1 MSKKFPINFKK
12 SNNNLSIKKEDKN
25 NVDELGLSTVE
36 SKEKEGYSPLNDDMK
51 MHYSNINDLINKK
64 KLDDVKKQEKEELPK
79 ENNNNDNNNTNT
91 NTNTNTNFFNNN
103 IEKTTVVSLD
113 EIDNEL
119 DKTSKKEQPFFF
131 NNNFIN
137 KEKKEDKKENSNINS
152 VIPNNINN
160 IPLNSVN
167 NNYQKEVDYE
177 EGNLGFIKN
186 RKVNKKLLLIIGIM
200 FFVLILG
207 LILYSMLKPGTLNNI
222 SLSLND
228 IIYYGENNSF
238 KVTAIGK
245 NNLRKT
251 KYTFAVNS
259 DIVSTKNENMIGKK
273 VNNSLF
279 AYKLGSFNIEVT
291 GTYKDVSKKVNKMV
305 TVCKRLSE
313 ENIPQS
319 QIVAYFN
326 EESNLNIN
334 LGDDICYKN
343 ITFEI
348 EDTSIAEINE
358 NRVIRGKT
366 KGYTSLIIKQNSN
379 TFKIDLRV
387 VDKSTVNLV
396 ERVYLENIE
405 DSIIMNVNDVQI
417 LKPTIIPVNATD
429 KNINYISSD
438 EKVVSVNNKGEV
450 KALNKGNA
458 KIIIKSNDGAYTNT
472 LNVTVKGTNDTEIET
487 FSPVSVTI
495 KSNNANKNIAN
506 VNNLIILNAKFDRKL
521 SFVPKV
527 NIFNK
532 DIEMVCSS
540 TDEPTCIATIKVDNN
555 STKGKVGFIIKDYK
569 DINNM
574 IGNEITTTTDSSEV
588 IVK

>member
-12 SNNNLSIKKEDKN
+12 GNNNLSIKKEEKN
-25 NVDELGLSTVE
+25 NVDELGLSTLK
-36 SKEKEGYSPLNDDMK
+36 SNEKEGYSPLNDDMK
-51 MHYSNINDLINKK
+51 THYANINDLINNKK
-64 KLDDVKKQEKEELPK
+64 EDIPAVSEEVKEEVGV
-79 ENNNNDNNNTNT
+79 NNDIDNSNINSNND
-91 NTNTNTNFFNNN
+91 
-103 IEKTTVVSLD
+103 IDKTTVVSLD

-119 DKTSKKEQPFFF
+119 DKINKKEQPFFF
-131 NNNFIN
+131 NNNFMN
-137 KEKKEDKKENSNINS
+137 KNKEEEKKEN
-152 VIPNNINN
+152 NNINN
-160 IPLNSVN
+160 TISDNVSSMPLNNAN
-167 NNYQKEVDYE
+167 NNYPKEVDYE
-177 EGNLGFIKN
+177 EENLGFIKN
-186 RKVNKKLLLIIGIM
+186 RKINKKLLLIIGII
-200 FFVLILG
+200 FLILILG

-228 IIYYGENNSF
+228 IVYYGENNSF

-251 KYTFAVNS
+251 KYTFTVNN
-259 DIVSTKNENMIGKK
+259 DIVSMKNENMIGKK

-279 AYKLGSFNIEVT
+279 AYKLGSFNIEVI
-291 GTYKDVSKKVNKMV
+291 GSYKDVSKKLNKNI

-313 ENIPQS
+313 ESIPQS
-319 QIVAYFN
+319 QIIAYFN
-326 EESNLNIN
+326 EESSLNIN

-358 NRVIRGKT
+358 NRVIKGKT
-366 KGYTSLIIKQNSN
+366 KGYTSLIIKQNNN

-387 VDKSTVNLV
+387 VDKSNIKFV
-396 ERVYLENIE
+396 EKIYIE
-405 DSIIMNVNDVQI
+405 DVENNIVMNVNDVKT

-429 KNINYISSD
+429 KNINFSSSN
-438 EKVVSVNNKGEV
+438 EKIVSVNNKGEV
-450 KALNKGNA
+450 KALNKGSA
-458 KIIIKSNDGAYTNT
+458 KIIVKSNDGAYTNT

-555 STKGKVGFIIKDYK
+555 STKGKVNFVIKDYK
-569 DINNM
+569 DINDT
-574 IGNEITTTTDSSEV
+574 IGNEVNTTTDSSEV
-588 IVK
+588 IIK

>member
-12 SNNNLSIKKEDKN
+12 GNNNLSIKKEEKN
-25 NVDELGLSTVE
+25 NVDELGLSTLK
-36 SKEKEGYSPLNDDMK
+36 SNEKEGYSPLNDDMK
-51 MHYSNINDLINKK
+51 THYANINDLINNKK
-64 KLDDVKKQEKEELPK
+64 EDIPVASKEVKEEVGV
-79 ENNNNDNNNTNT
+79 NNDIDNSNINSNND
-91 NTNTNTNFFNNN
+91 

-119 DKTSKKEQPFFF
+119 DKINKKEQPFFF
-131 NNNFIN
+131 NNNFMN
-137 KEKKEDKKENSNINS
+137 KNKEEEKKEN
-152 VIPNNINN
+152 NNINN
-160 IPLNSVN
+160 TISDNVSSMPLNNAN
-167 NNYQKEVDYE
+167 NNYPKEVDYE
-177 EGNLGFIKN
+177 EENLGFIKN
-186 RKVNKKLLLIIGIM
+186 RKINKKLLLTIGII
-200 FFVLILG
+200 FFILILG

-228 IIYYGENNSF
+228 IVYYGENNSF

-251 KYTFAVNS
+251 KYTFTVNN
-259 DIVSTKNENMIGKK
+259 DIVSMKNENMIGKK

-279 AYKLGSFNIEVT
+279 AYKLGSFNIEVI
-291 GTYKDVSKKVNKMV
+291 GSYKDVSKKLNKNI

-313 ENIPQS
+313 ESIPQS
-319 QIVAYFN
+319 QIIAYFN
-326 EESNLNIN
+326 EESSLNIN

-358 NRVIRGKT
+358 NRVIKGKT
-366 KGYTSLIIKQNSN
+366 KGYTSLIIKQNNN

-405 DSIIMNVNDVQI
+405 DSIVMNVNDVQI
-417 LKPTIIPVNATD
+417 LKSTIIPVNATD
-429 KNINYISSD
+429 KNINFSSSN
-438 EKVVSVNNKGEV
+438 EKIVSVNNKGEV
-450 KALNKGNA
+450 KALNKGSA
-458 KIIIKSNDGAYTNT
+458 KIIVKSNDGAYTNT
-472 LNVTVKGTNDTEIET
+472 LNVIVKGSNDTEIET

-555 STKGKVGFIIKDYK
+555 STKGKVGFVIKDYK

-588 IVK
+588 IIK

>member
-1 MSKKFPINFKK
+1 MSKKFPINFKNG
-12 SNNNLSIKKEDKN
+12 NNNLSIKKEEKN
-25 NVDELGLSTVE
+25 NVDELGLSTLK
-36 SKEKEGYSPLNDDMK
+36 SNEKEGYSPLNDDMK
-51 MHYSNINDLINKK
+51 THYANINDLINNKK
-64 KLDDVKKQEKEELPK
+64 EDIPAVSEEVKEEVGV
-79 ENNNNDNNNTNT
+79 NNDIDNSNINSNND
-91 NTNTNTNFFNNN
+91 
-103 IEKTTVVSLD
+103 IDKTTVVSLD

-119 DKTSKKEQPFFF
+119 DKINKKGQPFFF

-137 KEKKEDKKENSNINS
+137 KNKEEEKKEN
-152 VIPNNINN
+152 NNINN
-160 IPLNSVN
+160 TISDNVSSMPLNNAN
-167 NNYQKEVDYE
+167 NNYPKEVDYE
-177 EGNLGFIKN
+177 EENLGFIKN
-186 RKVNKKLLLIIGIM
+186 RKINKKLLLIIGII
-200 FFVLILG
+200 FFILILG

-228 IIYYGENNSF
+228 IVYYGENNSF

-251 KYTFAVNS
+251 KYTFTVNN
-259 DIVSTKNENMIGKK
+259 DIVSMKNENMIGKK

-279 AYKLGSFNIEVT
+279 AYKLGSFNIEVI
-291 GTYKDVSKKVNKMV
+291 GSYKDVSKKLNKNI

-313 ENIPQS
+313 ESIPQS
-319 QIVAYFN
+319 QIIAYFN
-326 EESNLNIN
+326 EESSLNIN

-358 NRVIRGKT
+358 NRVIKGKT
-366 KGYTSLIIKQNSN
+366 KGYTSLIIKQNNN

-396 ERVYLENIE
+396 ERVYLEDIE

-429 KNINYISSD
+429 KNINFSSSN
-438 EKVVSVNNKGEV
+438 EKIVSVNNKGEV
-450 KALNKGNA
+450 KALNKGSA
-458 KIIIKSNDGAYTNT
+458 KIIVKSNDGAYTNT
-472 LNVTVKGTNDTEIET
+472 LNVIVKGSNDTEIET
-487 FSPVSVTI
+487 FSPISVTI

-506 VNNLIILNAKFDRKL
+506 VNNLIILNVKFDRKL

-555 STKGKVGFIIKDYK
+555 STKGKVNFVIKDYK
-569 DINNM
+569 DINDT
-574 IGNEITTTTDSSEV
+574 IGNEVNTTTDSSEV
-588 IVK
+588 IIK

>member
-12 SNNNLSIKKEDKN
+12 GNNNLSIKKEEKN
-25 NVDELGLSTVE
+25 NVDELGLSTLK
-36 SKEKEGYSPLNDDMK
+36 SNEKEGYSPLNDDMK
-51 MHYSNINDLINKK
+51 THYANINDLINNKK
-64 KLDDVKKQEKEELPK
+64 EDIPVASKEVKEEVGV
-79 ENNNNDNNNTNT
+79 NNDIDNSNINSNND
-91 NTNTNTNFFNNN
+91 
-103 IEKTTVVSLD
+103 IDKTTVVSLD

-119 DKTSKKEQPFFF
+119 DKINKKEQPFFF
-131 NNNFIN
+131 NNNFMN
-137 KEKKEDKKENSNINS
+137 KNKEEEKKEN
-152 VIPNNINN
+152 NNINN
-160 IPLNSVN
+160 TISDNISSMPLNNAN
-167 NNYQKEVDYE
+167 NNYPKEVDYE
-177 EGNLGFIKN
+177 EENLGFIKN
-186 RKVNKKLLLIIGIM
+186 RKINKKLLLTIGII
-200 FFVLILG
+200 FLILILG

-228 IIYYGENNSF
+228 IVYYGENNSF

-251 KYTFAVNS
+251 KYTFTVNN
-259 DIVSTKNENMIGKK
+259 DIVSMKNENMIGKK

-279 AYKLGSFNIEVT
+279 AYKLGSFNIEVI
-291 GTYKDVSKKVNKMV
+291 GSYKDVSKKLNKNI

-313 ENIPQS
+313 ESIPQS
-319 QIVAYFN
+319 QIIAYFN
-326 EESNLNIN
+326 EESSLNIN

-358 NRVIRGKT
+358 NRVIKGKT
-366 KGYTSLIIKQNSN
+366 KGYTSLIIKQNNN

-405 DSIIMNVNDVQI
+405 DSIVMNVNDVQI
-417 LKPTIIPVNATD
+417 LKSTIIPVNATD
-429 KNINYISSD
+429 KNINFSSSN
-438 EKVVSVNNKGEV
+438 EKIVSVNNKGEV
-450 KALNKGNA
+450 KALNKGSA
-458 KIIIKSNDGAYTNT
+458 KIIVKSNDGAYTNT
-472 LNVTVKGTNDTEIET
+472 LNVIVKGSNDTEIET

-555 STKGKVGFIIKDYK
+555 STKGKVNFVIKDYK
-569 DINNM
+569 DINDT
-574 IGNEITTTTDSSEV
+574 IGNEVNTTTDSSEV
-588 IVK
+588 IIK

>member
-1 MSKKFPINFKK
+1 MSKKFPINFKNG
-12 SNNNLSIKKEDKN
+12 NNNLSIKKEEKN
-25 NVDELGLSTVE
+25 NVDELGLSTLK
-36 SKEKEGYSPLNDDMK
+36 SNEKEGYSPLNDDMK
-51 MHYSNINDLINKK
+51 THYANINDLINNKK
-64 KLDDVKKQEKEELPK
+64 EDIPAVSEEVKEEVGV
-79 ENNNNDNNNTNT
+79 NNDIDNSNINSNND
-91 NTNTNTNFFNNN
+91 
-103 IEKTTVVSLD
+103 IDKTTVVSLD

-119 DKTSKKEQPFFF
+119 DKINKKEQPFFF
-131 NNNFIN
+131 NNNFMN
-137 KEKKEDKKENSNINS
+137 KNKEEEKKEN
-152 VIPNNINN
+152 NNINN
-160 IPLNSVN
+160 TISDNVSSMPLNNAN
-167 NNYQKEVDYE
+167 NNYPKEVDYE
-177 EGNLGFIKN
+177 EENLGFIKN
-186 RKVNKKLLLIIGIM
+186 HKINKKLLLIIGII
-200 FFVLILG
+200 FFILILG

-228 IIYYGENNSF
+228 IVYYGENNGF

-251 KYTFAVNS
+251 KYTFTVNN
-259 DIVSTKNENMIGKK
+259 DIVSMKNENMIGKK

-279 AYKLGSFNIEVT
+279 AYKLGSFNIEVI
-291 GTYKDVSKKVNKMV
+291 GSYKDVSKKLNKNI

-313 ENIPQS
+313 ESIPQS
-319 QIVAYFN
+319 QIIAYFN
-326 EESNLNIN
+326 EESSLNIN

-358 NRVIRGKT
+358 NRVIKGKT
-366 KGYTSLIIKQNSN
+366 KGYTSLIIKQNNN

-387 VDKSTVNLV
+387 VDKSNIKFV
-396 ERVYLENIE
+396 EKIYIE
-405 DSIIMNVNDVQI
+405 DVENNIVMNVNDVQI

-429 KNINYISSD
+429 KNINFSSSN
-438 EKVVSVNNKGEV
+438 EKIVSVNNKGEV
-450 KALNKGNA
+450 KALNKGSA
-458 KIIIKSNDGAYTNT
+458 KIIVKSNDGAYTNT
-472 LNVTVKGTNDTEIET
+472 LNVIVKGSNDTEIET

-555 STKGKVGFIIKDYK
+555 STKGKVNFVIKDYK
-569 DINNM
+569 DINDT
-574 IGNEITTTTDSSEV
+574 IGNEVNTTTDSSEV
-588 IVK
+588 IIK

>member
-1 MSKKFPINFKK
+1 MSKKFPINFKNG
-12 SNNNLSIKKEDKN
+12 NNNLSIKKEEKN
-25 NVDELGLSTVE
+25 NVDELGLSTLK
-36 SKEKEGYSPLNDDMK
+36 SNEKEGYSPLNDDMK
-51 MHYSNINDLINKK
+51 THYANINDLINNKK
-64 KLDDVKKQEKEELPK
+64 EDIPAVSEEVKEEVGV
-79 ENNNNDNNNTNT
+79 NNDIDNSNINSNND
-91 NTNTNTNFFNNN
+91 
-103 IEKTTVVSLD
+103 IDKTTVVSLD

-119 DKTSKKEQPFFF
+119 DKINKKEQPFFF
-131 NNNFIN
+131 NNNFMN
-137 KEKKEDKKENSNINS
+137 KNKEEEKKEN
-152 VIPNNINN
+152 NNINN
-160 IPLNSVN
+160 TISDNVSSMPLNNAN
-167 NNYQKEVDYE
+167 NNYPKEVDYE
-177 EGNLGFIKN
+177 EENLGFIKN
-186 RKVNKKLLLIIGIM
+186 RKINKKLLLIIGII
-200 FFVLILG
+200 FFILILG

-228 IIYYGENNSF
+228 IVYYGENNSF

-251 KYTFAVNS
+251 KYTFTVNN
-259 DIVSTKNENMIGKK
+259 DIVSMKNENMIGKK

-279 AYKLGSFNIEVT
+279 AYKLGSFNIEVI
-291 GTYKDVSKKVNKMV
+291 GSYKDVSKKLNKNI

-313 ENIPQS
+313 ESIPQS
-319 QIVAYFN
+319 QIIAYFN
-326 EESNLNIN
+326 EESSLNIN

-358 NRVIRGKT
+358 NRVIKGKT
-366 KGYTSLIIKQNSN
+366 KGYTSLIIKQNNN

-396 ERVYLENIE
+396 ERVYLEKIE
-405 DSIIMNVNDVQI
+405 DSIVMNVNDVQI

-429 KNINYISSD
+429 KNINFSSSN
-438 EKVVSVNNKGEV
+438 EKIVSVNNKGEV
-450 KALNKGNA
+450 KALNKGSA
-458 KIIIKSNDGAYTNT
+458 KIIVKSNDGAYTNT
-472 LNVTVKGTNDTEIET
+472 LNVIVKGSNDTEIET

-555 STKGKVGFIIKDYK
+555 STKGKVNFVIKDYK
-569 DINNM
+569 DVNDT
-574 IGNEITTTTDSSEV
+574 IGNEVNTTTDSSEV
-588 IVK
+588 IIK

>member
-1 MSKKFPINFKK
+1 MNIS
-12 SNNNLSIKKEDKN
+12 
-25 NVDELGLSTVE
+25 GLSTLK
-36 SKEKEGYSPLNDDMK
+36 SNEKEGYSPLNDDMK
-51 MHYSNINDLINKK
+51 THYANINDLINNKK
-64 KLDDVKKQEKEELPK
+64 EDIPAVSEEVKEEVGV
-79 ENNNNDNNNTNT
+79 NNDIDNSNINSNND
-91 NTNTNTNFFNNN
+91 
-103 IEKTTVVSLD
+103 IDKTTVVSLD

-119 DKTSKKEQPFFF
+119 DKINKKGQPFFF

-137 KEKKEDKKENSNINS
+137 KNKEEEKKEN
-152 VIPNNINN
+152 NNINN
-160 IPLNSVN
+160 TISDNVSSMPLNNAN
-167 NNYQKEVDYE
+167 NNYPKEVDYE
-177 EGNLGFIKN
+177 EENLGFIKN
-186 RKVNKKLLLIIGIM
+186 RKINKKLLLIIGII
-200 FFVLILG
+200 FFILILG

-228 IIYYGENNSF
+228 IVYYGENNSF

-251 KYTFAVNS
+251 KYTFTVNN
-259 DIVSTKNENMIGKK
+259 DIVSMKNENMIGKK

-279 AYKLGSFNIEVT
+279 AYKLGSFNIEVI
-291 GTYKDVSKKVNKMV
+291 GSYKDVSKKLNKNI

-313 ENIPQS
+313 ESIPQS
-319 QIVAYFN
+319 QIIAYFN
-326 EESNLNIN
+326 EESSLNIN

-358 NRVIRGKT
+358 NRVIKGKT
-366 KGYTSLIIKQNSN
+366 KGYTSLIIKQNNN

-405 DSIIMNVNDVQI
+405 DSIVMNVNDVQI

-429 KNINYISSD
+429 KNINFSSSN
-438 EKVVSVNNKGEV
+438 EKIVSVNNKGEV
-450 KALNKGNA
+450 KALNKGSA
-458 KIIIKSNDGAYTNT
+458 KIIVKSNDGAYTNT
-472 LNVTVKGTNDTEIET
+472 LNVIVKGSNDTEIET

-555 STKGKVGFIIKDYK
+555 STKGKVNFVIKDYK
-569 DINNM
+569 DINDT
-574 IGNEITTTTDSSEV
+574 IGNEVNTTTDSSEV
-588 IVK
+588 IIK

>member
-12 SNNNLSIKKEDKN
+12 GNNNLSIKKEEKN
-25 NVDELGLSTVE
+25 NVDELGLSTLK
-36 SKEKEGYSPLNDDMK
+36 SNEKEGYSPLNDDMK
-51 MHYSNINDLINKK
+51 THYANINDLINNKK
-64 KLDDVKKQEKEELPK
+64 EDIPAVSEEVKEEVGV
-79 ENNNNDNNNTNT
+79 NNDIDNSNINSNND
-91 NTNTNTNFFNNN
+91 

-119 DKTSKKEQPFFF
+119 DKINKKEQPFFF
-131 NNNFIN
+131 NNNFMN
-137 KEKKEDKKENSNINS
+137 KNKEEEKKEN
-152 VIPNNINN
+152 NNINN
-160 IPLNSVN
+160 TISDNVSSMPLNNAN
-167 NNYQKEVDYE
+167 NNYPKEVDYE
-177 EGNLGFIKN
+177 EENLGFIKN
-186 RKVNKKLLLIIGIM
+186 RKINKKLLLIIGII
-200 FFVLILG
+200 FFILILG

-228 IIYYGENNSF
+228 IVYYGENNSF

-251 KYTFAVNS
+251 KYTFTVNN
-259 DIVSTKNENMIGKK
+259 DIVSMKNENMIGKK

-279 AYKLGSFNIEVT
+279 AYKLGSFNIEVI
-291 GTYKDVSKKVNKMV
+291 GSYKDVSKKLNKNI

-313 ENIPQS
+313 ESIPQS
-319 QIVAYFN
+319 QIIAYFN
-326 EESNLNIN
+326 EESSLNIN

-358 NRVIRGKT
+358 NRVIKGKT
-366 KGYTSLIIKQNSN
+366 KGYTSLIIKQNNN

-405 DSIIMNVNDVQI
+405 DSIVMNVNDVQI

-429 KNINYISSD
+429 KNINFSSSN
-438 EKVVSVNNKGEV
+438 EKIVSVNNKGEV
-450 KALNKGNA
+450 KALNKGSA
-458 KIIIKSNDGAYTNT
+458 KIIVKSNDGAYTNT
-472 LNVTVKGTNDTEIET
+472 LNVIVKGSNDTEIET

-506 VNNLIILNAKFDRKL
+506 VNNLIILNVKFDRKL
-521 SFVPKV
+521 SSIPKV

-555 STKGKVGFIIKDYK
+555 STKGKVNFVIKDYK
-569 DINNM
+569 DINDT
-574 IGNEITTTTDSSEV
+574 IGNEVNTTTDSSEV
-588 IVK
+588 IIK

>member
-1 MSKKFPINFKK
+1 MSKKFPINFKNG
-12 SNNNLSIKKEDKN
+12 NNNLSIKKEEKN
-25 NVDELGLSTVE
+25 NVDELGLSTLK
-36 SKEKEGYSPLNDDMK
+36 SNEKEGYSPLNDDMK
-51 MHYSNINDLINKK
+51 THYANINDLINNKK
-64 KLDDVKKQEKEELPK
+64 EDIPAVSEEVKEEVGV
-79 ENNNNDNNNTNT
+79 NNDIDNSNINSNND
-91 NTNTNTNFFNNN
+91 
-103 IEKTTVVSLD
+103 IDKTTVVSLD

-119 DKTSKKEQPFFF
+119 DKINKKGQPFFF

-137 KEKKEDKKENSNINS
+137 KNKEEEKKEN
-152 VIPNNINN
+152 NNINN
-160 IPLNSVN
+160 TISDNVSSMPLNNAN
-167 NNYQKEVDYE
+167 NNYPKEVDYE
-177 EGNLGFIKN
+177 EENLGFIKN
-186 RKVNKKLLLIIGIM
+186 RKINKKLLLIIGII
-200 FFVLILG
+200 FFILILG

-228 IIYYGENNSF
+228 IVYYGENNSF

-251 KYTFAVNS
+251 KYMFTVNN
-259 DIVSTKNENMIGKK
+259 DIVSMKNENMIGKK

-279 AYKLGSFNIEVT
+279 AYKLGSFNIEVI
-291 GTYKDVSKKVNKMV
+291 GSYKDVSKKLNKNI

-313 ENIPQS
+313 ESIPQS
-319 QIVAYFN
+319 QIIAYFN
-326 EESNLNIN
+326 EESSLNIN

-348 EDTSIAEINE
+348 EDTSIAEIND
-358 NRVIRGKT
+358 NRVIKGKT
-366 KGYTSLIIKQNSN
+366 KGYTSLIIKQNNN

-405 DSIIMNVNDVQI
+405 DSIVMNVNDVQI
-417 LKPTIIPVNATD
+417 LKSTIIPVNATD
-429 KNINYISSD
+429 KNINFSSSN
-438 EKVVSVNNKGEV
+438 EKIVSVNNKGEV
-450 KALNKGNA
+450 KALNKGSA
-458 KIIIKSNDGAYTNT
+458 KIIVKSNDGAYTNT
-472 LNVTVKGTNDTEIET
+472 LNVIVKGSNDTEIET
-487 FSPVSVTI
+487 FIPVSVTI

-555 STKGKVGFIIKDYK
+555 STKGKVNFVIKDYK
-569 DINNM
+569 DINDT
-574 IGNEITTTTDSSEV
+574 IGNEVNTTTDSSEV
-588 IVK
+588 IIK

>member
-1 MSKKFPINFKK
+1 MSKKFPINFKNG
-12 SNNNLSIKKEDKN
+12 NNNLSIKKEEKN
-25 NVDELGLSTVE
+25 NVDELGLSTLK
-36 SKEKEGYSPLNDDMK
+36 SNEKEGYSPLNDDMK
-51 MHYSNINDLINKK
+51 THYANINDLINNKK
-64 KLDDVKKQEKEELPK
+64 EDIPAVSEEVKEEVGV
-79 ENNNNDNNNTNT
+79 NNDIDNSNINSNND
-91 NTNTNTNFFNNN
+91 
-103 IEKTTVVSLD
+103 IDKTTVVSLD

-119 DKTSKKEQPFFF
+119 DRINKKEQPFFF
-131 NNNFIN
+131 NNNFMN
-137 KEKKEDKKENSNINS
+137 KNKEEEKKEN
-152 VIPNNINN
+152 NNINN
-160 IPLNSVN
+160 TISDNVSSMPLNNAN
-167 NNYQKEVDYE
+167 NNYPKEVDYE
-177 EGNLGFIKN
+177 EENLGFIKN
-186 RKVNKKLLLIIGIM
+186 RKINKKLLLIIGII
-200 FFVLILG
+200 FFILILG

-228 IIYYGENNSF
+228 IVYYGENNSF

-251 KYTFAVNS
+251 KYTFTVNN
-259 DIVSTKNENMIGKK
+259 DIVSMKNENMIGKK

-279 AYKLGSFNIEVT
+279 AYKLGSFNIEVI
-291 GTYKDVSKKVNKMV
+291 GSYKDVSKKLNKNI

-313 ENIPQS
+313 ESIPQS
-319 QIVAYFN
+319 QIIAYFN
-326 EESNLNIN
+326 EESSLNIN

-358 NRVIRGKT
+358 NRVIKGKT
-366 KGYTSLIIKQNSN
+366 KGYTSLIIKQNNN

-405 DSIIMNVNDVQI
+405 DSIVMNVNDVQI

-429 KNINYISSD
+429 KNINFSSSN
-438 EKVVSVNNKGEV
+438 EKIVSVNNKGEV
-450 KALNKGNA
+450 KALNKGSA
-458 KIIIKSNDGAYTNT
+458 KIIVKSNDGAYTNT
-472 LNVTVKGTNDTEIET
+472 LNVIVKGSNDTEIET

-555 STKGKVGFIIKDYK
+555 STKGKVNFVIKDYK
-569 DINNM
+569 DINDT
-574 IGNEITTTTDSSEV
+574 IGNEVNTTTDSSEV
-588 IVK
+588 IIK

>member
-12 SNNNLSIKKEDKN
+12 GNNNLSIKKEEKN
-25 NVDELGLSTVE
+25 NVDELGLSTLK
-36 SKEKEGYSPLNDDMK
+36 SNEKEGYSPLNDDMK
-51 MHYSNINDLINKK
+51 THYANINDLINNKK
-64 KLDDVKKQEKEELPK
+64 EDIPAVSEEVKEEVGV
-79 ENNNNDNNNTNT
+79 NNDIDNSNINSNND
-91 NTNTNTNFFNNN
+91 
-103 IEKTTVVSLD
+103 IDKTTVVSLD

-119 DKTSKKEQPFFF
+119 DKINKKEQPFFF
-131 NNNFIN
+131 NNNFMNKN
-137 KEKKEDKKENSNINS
+137 KEEEKKENSNINS

-167 NNYQKEVDYE
+167 NNYPKEVDYE
-177 EGNLGFIKN
+177 EENLGFIKN
-186 RKVNKKLLLIIGIM
+186 RKINKKLLLIIGII
-200 FFVLILG
+200 FFILILG

-228 IIYYGENNSF
+228 IVYYGENNSF

-251 KYTFAVNS
+251 KYTFTVNN
-259 DIVSTKNENMIGKK
+259 DIVSMKNENMIGKK

-279 AYKLGSFNIEVT
+279 AYKLGSFNIEVI
-291 GTYKDVSKKVNKMV
+291 GSYKDVSKKLNKNI

-313 ENIPQS
+313 ESIPQS
-319 QIVAYFN
+319 QIIAYFN
-326 EESNLNIN
+326 EESSLNIN

-348 EDTSIAEINE
+348 EDTSIAEIND
-358 NRVIRGKT
+358 NRVIKGKT
-366 KGYTSLIIKQNSN
+366 KGYTSLIIKQNNN

-387 VDKSTVNLV
+387 VDKSTANLV

-405 DSIIMNVNDVQI
+405 DSIVMNVNDVQI

-429 KNINYISSD
+429 KNINFSSSN
-438 EKVVSVNNKGEV
+438 EKIVSVNNKGEV
-450 KALNKGNA
+450 KALNKGSA
-458 KIIIKSNDGAYTNT
+458 KIIVKSNDGAYTNT
-472 LNVTVKGTNDTEIET
+472 LNVIVKGSNDTEIET

-555 STKGKVGFIIKDYK
+555 STKGKVNFVIKDYK
-569 DINNM
+569 DINDT
-574 IGNEITTTTDSSEV
+574 IGNEVNTTTDSSEV
-588 IVK
+588 IIK

>member
-12 SNNNLSIKKEDKN
+12 SNNNLSIKKEEKN

-51 MHYSNINDLINKK
+51 MHYSNINDLINNK
-64 KLDDVKKQEKEELPK
+64 KLDDVEKQEKEE
-79 ENNNNDNNNTNT
+79 NNNDNN
-91 NTNTNTNFFNNN
+91 NTNTNFFNNN

-186 RKVNKKLLLIIGIM
+186 RKVNKKMLLIIGIM

-238 KVTAIGK
+238 KVTSVGK
-245 NNLRKT
+245 NNLSKT
-251 KYTFAVNS
+251 KYTFFVDS
-259 DIVSTKNENMIGKK
+259 DIVSTKNENMVGKK

-291 GTYKDVSKKVNKMV
+291 GTYNDVSKKANKMV

-358 NRVIRGKT
+358 NR
-366 KGYTSLIIKQNSN
+366 N

-396 ERVYLENIE
+396 ERVYLEDIE

-429 KNINYISSD
+429 KNINYISSN
-438 EKVVSVNNKGEV
+438 EKIVSVNNKGEV

-495 KSNNANKNIAN
+495 KSNNGNTSIAN
-506 VNNLIILNAKFDRKL
+506 VNNLIILNVKFDRKL
-521 SFVPKV
+521 SSIPKV

-555 STKGKVGFIIKDYK
+555 STKGKVGFVIKDYK
-569 DINNM
+569 DINDT
-574 IGNEITTTTDSSEV
+574 IGNEVNTTTDSSEV

>member
-12 SNNNLSIKKEDKN
+12 GNNNLSIKKEEKN
-25 NVDELGLSTVE
+25 NVDELGLSTLK
-36 SKEKEGYSPLNDDMK
+36 SNEKEGYSPLNDDMK
-51 MHYSNINDLINKK
+51 THYANINDLINNKK
-64 KLDDVKKQEKEELPK
+64 EDIPAVSEEVKEEVGV
-79 ENNNNDNNNTNT
+79 NNDIDNSNINSNND
-91 NTNTNTNFFNNN
+91 
-103 IEKTTVVSLD
+103 IDKTTIVSLD

-119 DKTSKKEQPFFF
+119 DKINKKEQPFFF
-131 NNNFIN
+131 NNNFMN
-137 KEKKEDKKENSNINS
+137 KNKEEEKKEN
-152 VIPNNINN
+152 NNINN
-160 IPLNSVN
+160 TISDNISSMPLNNAN
-167 NNYQKEVDYE
+167 NNYPKEVDYE
-177 EGNLGFIKN
+177 EENLGFIKN
-186 RKVNKKLLLIIGIM
+186 RKINKKLLLIIGII
-200 FFVLILG
+200 FFILILG

-228 IIYYGENNSF
+228 IVYYGENNGF

-251 KYTFAVNS
+251 KYTFTVNN
-259 DIVSTKNENMIGKK
+259 DIVSMKNENMIGKK

-279 AYKLGSFNIEVT
+279 AYKLGSFNIEVI
-291 GTYKDVSKKVNKMV
+291 GSYKDVSKKLNKNI

-313 ENIPQS
+313 ESIPQS
-319 QIVAYFN
+319 QIIAYFN
-326 EESNLNIN
+326 EESSLNIN

-358 NRVIRGKT
+358 NRVIKGKI
-366 KGYTSLIIKQNSN
+366 KGYTSLIIKQNNN

-405 DSIIMNVNDVQI
+405 DSIVMNVNDVQI

-429 KNINYISSD
+429 KNINFSSSN
-438 EKVVSVNNKGEV
+438 EKIVSVNNKGEV
-450 KALNKGNA
+450 KALNKGSA
-458 KIIIKSNDGAYTNT
+458 KIIVKSNDGAYTNT
-472 LNVTVKGTNDTEIET
+472 LNVIVKGSNDTEIET
-487 FSPVSVTI
+487 FSPISVTI

-555 STKGKVGFIIKDYK
+555 STKGKVNFVIKDYK
-569 DINNM
+569 DINDT
-574 IGNEITTTTDSSEV
+574 IGNEVNTTTDSSEV
-588 IVK
+588 IIK

>member
-12 SNNNLSIKKEDKN
+12 GNNNLSIKKEEKN
-25 NVDELGLSTVE
+25 NVDELGLSTLK
-36 SKEKEGYSPLNDDMK
+36 SNEKEGYSPLNDDMK
-51 MHYSNINDLINKK
+51 THYANINDLINNKK
-64 KLDDVKKQEKEELPK
+64 EDIPVASKEVKEEVGV
-79 ENNNNDNNNTNT
+79 NNDIDNSNINSNND
-91 NTNTNTNFFNNN
+91 

-119 DKTSKKEQPFFF
+119 DKINKKEQPFFF
-131 NNNFIN
+131 NNNFMN
-137 KEKKEDKKENSNINS
+137 KNKEEEKKEN
-152 VIPNNINN
+152 NNINN
-160 IPLNSVN
+160 TISDNVSSMPLNNAN
-167 NNYQKEVDYE
+167 NNYPKEVDYE
-177 EGNLGFIKN
+177 EENLGFIKN
-186 RKVNKKLLLIIGIM
+186 RKINKKLLLTIGII
-200 FFVLILG
+200 FFILILG

-228 IIYYGENNSF
+228 IVYYGENNSF

-251 KYTFAVNS
+251 KYTFTVNN
-259 DIVSTKNENMIGKK
+259 DIVSMKNENMIGKK

-279 AYKLGSFNIEVT
+279 AYKLGSFNIEVI
-291 GTYKDVSKKVNKMV
+291 GSYKDVSKKLNKNI

-313 ENIPQS
+313 ESIPQS
-319 QIVAYFN
+319 QIIAYFN
-326 EESNLNIN
+326 EESSLNIN

-358 NRVIRGKT
+358 NRVIKGKT
-366 KGYTSLIIKQNSN
+366 KGYTSLIIKQNNN

-405 DSIIMNVNDVQI
+405 DSIVMNVNDVQI
-417 LKPTIIPVNATD
+417 LKSTIIPVNATD
-429 KNINYISSD
+429 KNINFSSSN
-438 EKVVSVNNKGEV
+438 EKIVSVNNKGEV
-450 KALNKGNA
+450 KALNKGSA
-458 KIIIKSNDGAYTNT
+458 KIIVKSNDGAYTNT
-472 LNVTVKGTNDTEIET
+472 LNVIVKGSNDTEIET

-555 STKGKVGFIIKDYK
+555 STKGKVNFVIKDYK
-569 DINNM
+569 DINDT
-574 IGNEITTTTDSSEV
+574 IGNEVNTTTDSSEV
-588 IVK
+588 IIK

>member
-12 SNNNLSIKKEDKN
+12 GNNNLSIKKEEKN
-25 NVDELGLSTVE
+25 NVDELGLSTLK
-36 SKEKEGYSPLNDDMK
+36 SNEKEGYSPLNDDMK
-51 MHYSNINDLINKK
+51 THYANINDLINNKK
-64 KLDDVKKQEKEELPK
+64 EDIPAVSEEVKEEVGV
-79 ENNNNDNNNTNT
+79 NNDIDNSNINSNND
-91 NTNTNTNFFNNN
+91 
-103 IEKTTVVSLD
+103 IDKTTVVSLD

-119 DKTSKKEQPFFF
+119 DKINKKEQPFFF
-131 NNNFIN
+131 NNNFMN
-137 KEKKEDKKENSNINS
+137 KNKEEEKKEN
-152 VIPNNINN
+152 NNINN
-160 IPLNSVN
+160 TISDNVSSMPLNNAN
-167 NNYQKEVDYE
+167 NNYPKEVDYE
-177 EGNLGFIKN
+177 EENLGFIKN
-186 RKVNKKLLLIIGIM
+186 RKINKKLLLIIGII
-200 FFVLILG
+200 FFILILG

-228 IIYYGENNSF
+228 IVYYGENNSF
-238 KVTAIGK
+238 KVIAIGK

-251 KYTFAVNS
+251 KYTFTVNN
-259 DIVSTKNENMIGKK
+259 DIVSMKNENMIGKK

-279 AYKLGSFNIEVT
+279 AYKLGSFNIEVI
-291 GTYKDVSKKVNKMV
+291 GSYKDVSKKLNKNI

-313 ENIPQS
+313 ESIPQS
-319 QIVAYFN
+319 QIIAYFN
-326 EESNLNIN
+326 EESSLNIN

-348 EDTSIAEINE
+348 EDTSIAEIND
-358 NRVIRGKT
+358 NRVIKGKT
-366 KGYTSLIIKQNSN
+366 KGYTSLIIKQNNN

-387 VDKSTVNLV
+387 VDKSTANLV

-405 DSIIMNVNDVQI
+405 DSIVMNVNDVQI

-429 KNINYISSD
+429 KNINFSSSN
-438 EKVVSVNNKGEV
+438 EKIVSVNNKGEV
-450 KALNKGNA
+450 KALNKGSA
-458 KIIIKSNDGAYTNT
+458 KIIVKSNDGAYTNT
-472 LNVTVKGTNDTEIET
+472 LNVIVKGSNDTEIET

-555 STKGKVGFIIKDYK
+555 STKGKVNFVIKDYK
-569 DINNM
+569 DINDT
-574 IGNEITTTTDSSEV
+574 IGNEVNTTTDSSEV
-588 IVK
+588 IIK

>member
-1 MSKKFPINFKK
+1 MSKKFPINFKNG
-12 SNNNLSIKKEDKN
+12 NNNLSIKKEEKN
-25 NVDELGLSTVE
+25 NVDELGLSTLK
-36 SKEKEGYSPLNDDMK
+36 SNEKEGYSPLNDDMK
-51 MHYSNINDLINKK
+51 THYANINDLINNKK
-64 KLDDVKKQEKEELPK
+64 EDIPAVSKEVKEEVGV
-79 ENNNNDNNNTNT
+79 NNDIDNSNSNND
-91 NTNTNTNFFNNN
+91 

-119 DKTSKKEQPFFF
+119 DKINKKEQPFFF
-131 NNNFIN
+131 NNNFMN
-137 KEKKEDKKENSNINS
+137 KNKEEEKKEN
-152 VIPNNINN
+152 NNINN
-160 IPLNSVN
+160 TISDNVSSMPLNNAN
-167 NNYQKEVDYE
+167 NNYPKEVDYE
-177 EGNLGFIKN
+177 EENLGFIKN
-186 RKVNKKLLLIIGIM
+186 RKINKKLLLIIGII
-200 FFVLILG
+200 FFILILG

-228 IIYYGENNSF
+228 IVYYGENNSF

-251 KYTFAVNS
+251 KYTFTVNN
-259 DIVSTKNENMIGKK
+259 DIVSMKNENMIGKK

-279 AYKLGSFNIEVT
+279 AYKLGSFNIEVI
-291 GTYKDVSKKVNKMV
+291 GSYKDVSKKLNKNI

-313 ENIPQS
+313 ESIPQS
-319 QIVAYFN
+319 QIIAYFN
-326 EESNLNIN
+326 EESSLNIN

-358 NRVIRGKT
+358 NRVIKGKT
-366 KGYTSLIIKQNSN
+366 KGYTSLIIKQNNN

-387 VDKSTVNLV
+387 VDKSNIKFV
-396 ERVYLENIE
+396 EKIYIE
-405 DSIIMNVNDVQI
+405 DVENNIVMNVNDVKT

-429 KNINYISSD
+429 KNINFSSSN
-438 EKVVSVNNKGEV
+438 EKIVSVNNKGEV
-450 KALNKGNA
+450 KALNKGSA
-458 KIIIKSNDGAYTNT
+458 KIIVKSNDGAYTNT
-472 LNVTVKGTNDTEIET
+472 LNVIVKGSNDTEIET

-555 STKGKVGFIIKDYK
+555 STKGKVNFVIKDYK
-569 DINNM
+569 DINDT
-574 IGNEITTTTDSSEV
+574 IGNEVNTTTDSSEV
-588 IVK
+588 IIK

>member
-12 SNNNLSIKKEDKN
+12 GNNNLSIKKVEKN
-25 NVDELGLSTVE
+25 NVDELGLSTLK
-36 SKEKEGYSPLNDDMK
+36 SNEKEGYSPLNDDMK
-51 MHYSNINDLINKK
+51 THYANINDLINNKK
-64 KLDDVKKQEKEELPK
+64 EDIPAVSEEVKEEVGV
-79 ENNNNDNNNTNT
+79 NNDIDNSNINSNND
-91 NTNTNTNFFNNN
+91 
-103 IEKTTVVSLD
+103 IDKTTVVSLD

-119 DKTSKKEQPFFF
+119 DKINKKEQPFFF
-131 NNNFIN
+131 NNNFMN
-137 KEKKEDKKENSNINS
+137 KNKEEEKKEN
-152 VIPNNINN
+152 NNINN
-160 IPLNSVN
+160 TISDNVSSMPLNNAN
-167 NNYQKEVDYE
+167 NNYPKEVDYE
-177 EGNLGFIKN
+177 EENLGFIKN
-186 RKVNKKLLLIIGIM
+186 RKINKKLLLIIGII
-200 FFVLILG
+200 FFILILG

-228 IIYYGENNSF
+228 IVYYGENNSF

-251 KYTFAVNS
+251 KYMFTVNN
-259 DIVSTKNENMIGKK
+259 DIVSMKNENMIGKK

-279 AYKLGSFNIEVT
+279 AYKLGSFNIEVI
-291 GTYKDVSKKVNKMV
+291 GSYKDVSKKLNKNI

-313 ENIPQS
+313 ESIPQS
-319 QIVAYFN
+319 QIIAYFN
-326 EESNLNIN
+326 EESSLNIN

-358 NRVIRGKT
+358 NRVIKGKT
-366 KGYTSLIIKQNSN
+366 KGYTSLIIKQNNN

-405 DSIIMNVNDVQI
+405 DSIVMNVNDVQI

-429 KNINYISSD
+429 KNINFSSSN
-438 EKVVSVNNKGEV
+438 EKIVSVNNKGEV
-450 KALNKGNA
+450 KALNKGSA
-458 KIIIKSNDGAYTNT
+458 KIIVKSNDGAYTNT
-472 LNVTVKGTNDTEIET
+472 LNVIVKGSNDTEIET

-555 STKGKVGFIIKDYK
+555 STKGKVNFVIKDYK
-569 DINNM
+569 DINDT
-574 IGNEITTTTDSSEV
+574 IGNEVNTTTDSSEV
-588 IVK
+588 IIK

>member
-1 MSKKFPINFKK
+1 MSKKFPINFKNG
-12 SNNNLSIKKEDKN
+12 NNNLSIKKEEKN
-25 NVDELGLSTVE
+25 NVDELGLSTLK
-36 SKEKEGYSPLNDDMK
+36 SNEKEGYSPLNDDMK
-51 MHYSNINDLINKK
+51 THYANINDLINNKK
-64 KLDDVKKQEKEELPK
+64 EDIPAVSEEVKEEVGV
-79 ENNNNDNNNTNT
+79 NNDIDNSNINSNND
-91 NTNTNTNFFNNN
+91 
-103 IEKTTVVSLD
+103 IDKTTVVSLD

-119 DKTSKKEQPFFF
+119 DKINKKEQPFFF
-131 NNNFIN
+131 NNNFMN
-137 KEKKEDKKENSNINS
+137 KNKEEEKKEN
-152 VIPNNINN
+152 NNINN
-160 IPLNSVN
+160 TISDNVSSMPLNNAN
-167 NNYQKEVDYE
+167 NNYPKEVDYE
-177 EGNLGFIKN
+177 EENLGFIKN
-186 RKVNKKLLLIIGIM
+186 RKINKKLLLIIGII
-200 FFVLILG
+200 FFILILG

-228 IIYYGENNSF
+228 IVYYGENNSF

-251 KYTFAVNS
+251 KYTFTVNN
-259 DIVSTKNENMIGKK
+259 DIVSMKNENMIGKK

-279 AYKLGSFNIEVT
+279 AYKLGSFNIEVI
-291 GTYKDVSKKVNKMV
+291 GSYKDVSKKLNKNI

-313 ENIPQS
+313 ESIPQS
-319 QIVAYFN
+319 QIIAYFN
-326 EESNLNIN
+326 EESSLNIN

-348 EDTSIAEINE
+348 EDTSIAEIND
-358 NRVIRGKT
+358 NRVIKGKT
-366 KGYTSLIIKQNSN
+366 KGYTSLIIKQNNN

-387 VDKSTVNLV
+387 VDKSTANLV

-405 DSIIMNVNDVQI
+405 DSIVMNVNDVQI

-429 KNINYISSD
+429 KNINFSSSN
-438 EKVVSVNNKGEV
+438 EKIVSVNNKGEV
-450 KALNKGNA
+450 KALNKGSA
-458 KIIIKSNDGAYTNT
+458 KIIVKSNDGAYTNT
-472 LNVTVKGTNDTEIET
+472 LNVIVKGSNDTEIET

-540 TDEPTCIATIKVDNN
+540 TDEPACIATIKVDNN
-555 STKGKVGFIIKDYK
+555 STKGKVNFVIKDYK
-569 DINNM
+569 DINDT
-574 IGNEITTTTDSSEV
+574 IGNEVNTTTDSSEV
-588 IVK
+588 IIK

>member
-12 SNNNLSIKKEDKN
+12 GNNNLSIKKEEKN
-25 NVDELGLSTVE
+25 NVDELGLSTLK
-36 SKEKEGYSPLNDDMK
+36 SNEKEGYSPLNDDMK
-51 MHYSNINDLINKK
+51 THYANINDLINNKK
-64 KLDDVKKQEKEELPK
+64 DDIPAVSEEVKEEVGV
-79 ENNNNDNNNTNT
+79 NNDIDNSNINSNND
-91 NTNTNTNFFNNN
+91 
-103 IEKTTVVSLD
+103 IDKTTVVSLD

-119 DKTSKKEQPFFF
+119 DKINKKGQPFFF
-131 NNNFIN
+131 NNNFMN
-137 KEKKEDKKENSNINS
+137 KNKEEEKKEN
-152 VIPNNINN
+152 NNINN
-160 IPLNSVN
+160 TISDNVSSMPLNNAN
-167 NNYQKEVDYE
+167 NNYPKEVDYE
-177 EGNLGFIKN
+177 EENLGFIKN
-186 RKVNKKLLLIIGIM
+186 RKINKKLLLIIGII
-200 FFVLILG
+200 FFILILG

-228 IIYYGENNSF
+228 IVYYGENNSF

-251 KYTFAVNS
+251 KYTFTVNN
-259 DIVSTKNENMIGKK
+259 DIVSMKNENMIGKK

-279 AYKLGSFNIEVT
+279 AYKLGSFNIEVI
-291 GTYKDVSKKVNKMV
+291 GSYKDVSKKLNKNI

-313 ENIPQS
+313 ESIPQS
-319 QIVAYFN
+319 QIIAYFN
-326 EESNLNIN
+326 EESSLNIN

-358 NRVIRGKT
+358 NRVIKGKT
-366 KGYTSLIIKQNSN
+366 KGYTSLIIKQNNN

-405 DSIIMNVNDVQI
+405 DSIVMNVNDVQI

-429 KNINYISSD
+429 KNINFSSSN
-438 EKVVSVNNKGEV
+438 EKIVSVNNKGEV
-450 KALNKGNA
+450 KALNKGSA
-458 KIIIKSNDGAYTNT
+458 KIIVRSNDGAYTNT
-472 LNVTVKGTNDTEIET
+472 LNVIVKGSNDTEIET

-527 NIFNK
+527 NVFNK

-555 STKGKVGFIIKDYK
+555 STKGKVNFVIKDYK
-569 DINNM
+569 DINDM
-574 IGNEITTTTDSSEV
+574 IGNEVNTTTDSSEV
-588 IVK
+588 IIK

>member
-1 MSKKFPINFKK
+1 MSKKFPINFKNG
-12 SNNNLSIKKEDKN
+12 NNNLSIKKEEKN
-25 NVDELGLSTVE
+25 NVDELGLSTLK
-36 SKEKEGYSPLNDDMK
+36 SNEKEGYSPLNDDMK
-51 MHYSNINDLINKK
+51 THYANINDLINNKK
-64 KLDDVKKQEKEELPK
+64 EDIPAVSEEVKEEVGV
-79 ENNNNDNNNTNT
+79 NNDIDNSNINSNND
-91 NTNTNTNFFNNN
+91 
-103 IEKTTVVSLD
+103 IDKTTVVSLD

-119 DKTSKKEQPFFF
+119 DKINKKEQPFFF
-131 NNNFIN
+131 NNNFMN
-137 KEKKEDKKENSNINS
+137 KNKEEEKKEN
-152 VIPNNINN
+152 NNINN
-160 IPLNSVN
+160 TISDNVSSMPLNNAN
-167 NNYQKEVDYE
+167 NNYPKEVDYE
-177 EGNLGFIKN
+177 EENLGFTKN
-186 RKVNKKLLLIIGIM
+186 RKINKKLLLIIGII

-228 IIYYGENNSF
+228 IVYYGENNSF

-251 KYTFAVNS
+251 KYTFTVNN
-259 DIVSTKNENMIGKK
+259 DIVSMKNENMIGKK

-279 AYKLGSFNIEVT
+279 AYKLGSFNIEVI
-291 GTYKDVSKKVNKMV
+291 GSYKDVSKKLNKNI

-313 ENIPQS
+313 ESIPQS
-319 QIVAYFN
+319 QIIAYFN
-326 EESNLNIN
+326 EESSLNIN

-358 NRVIRGKT
+358 NRVIKGKT
-366 KGYTSLIIKQNSN
+366 KGYTSLIIKQNNN

-387 VDKSTVNLV
+387 VDKSNIKFV
-396 ERVYLENIE
+396 EKIYIE
-405 DSIIMNVNDVQI
+405 DVENNIVMNVNDVKT

-429 KNINYISSD
+429 KNINFSSSN
-438 EKVVSVNNKGEV
+438 EKIVSVNNKGEV
-450 KALNKGNA
+450 KALNKGSA
-458 KIIIKSNDGAYTNT
+458 KIIVKSNDGAYTNT
-472 LNVTVKGTNDTEIET
+472 LNVIVKGSNDTEIET

-555 STKGKVGFIIKDYK
+555 STKGKVNFVIKDYK
-569 DINNM
+569 DINDT
-574 IGNEITTTTDSSEV
+574 IGNEVNTTTDSSEV
-588 IVK
+588 IIK

>member
-1 MSKKFPINFKK
+1 MSKKFPINFKNG
-12 SNNNLSIKKEDKN
+12 NNNLSIKKEEKN
-25 NVDELGLSTVE
+25 NVDELGLSTLK
-36 SKEKEGYSPLNDDMK
+36 SNEKEGYSPLNDDMK
-51 MHYSNINDLINKK
+51 THYANINDLINNKK
-64 KLDDVKKQEKEELPK
+64 EDIPAVSEEVKEEVGV
-79 ENNNNDNNNTNT
+79 NNDIDNSNINSNND
-91 NTNTNTNFFNNN
+91 
-103 IEKTTVVSLD
+103 IDKTTVVSLD

-119 DKTSKKEQPFFF
+119 DKINKKGQPFFF

-137 KEKKEDKKENSNINS
+137 KNKEEEKKEN
-152 VIPNNINN
+152 NNINN
-160 IPLNSVN
+160 TISDNVSSMPLNNAN
-167 NNYQKEVDYE
+167 NNYPKEVDYE
-177 EGNLGFIKN
+177 EENLGFIKN
-186 RKVNKKLLLIIGIM
+186 RKINKKLLLIIGII
-200 FFVLILG
+200 FFILILG

-228 IIYYGENNSF
+228 IVYYGENNSF

-251 KYTFAVNS
+251 KYTFTVNN
-259 DIVSTKNENMIGKK
+259 DIVSMKNENMIGKK

-279 AYKLGSFNIEVT
+279 AYKLGSFNIEVI
-291 GTYKDVSKKVNKMV
+291 GSYKDVSKKLNKNI

-313 ENIPQS
+313 ESIPQS
-319 QIVAYFN
+319 QIIAYFN
-326 EESNLNIN
+326 EESSLNIN

-348 EDTSIAEINE
+348 EDTSIAEIND
-358 NRVIRGKT
+358 NRVIKGKT
-366 KGYTSLIIKQNSN
+366 KGYTSLIIKQNNN

-387 VDKSTVNLV
+387 VDKSTANLV

-405 DSIIMNVNDVQI
+405 DSIVMNVNDVQI

-429 KNINYISSD
+429 KNINFSSSN
-438 EKVVSVNNKGEV
+438 EKIVSVNNKGEV
-450 KALNKGNA
+450 KALNKGSA
-458 KIIIKSNDGAYTNT
+458 KIIVKSNDGAYTNT
-472 LNVTVKGTNDTEIET
+472 LNVIVKGSNDTEIET

-506 VNNLIILNAKFDRKL
+506 VNNLIILNVKFDRKL

-555 STKGKVGFIIKDYK
+555 STKGKVNFVIKDYK
-569 DINNM
+569 DINDT
-574 IGNEITTTTDSSEV
+574 IGNEVNTTTDSSEV
-588 IVK
+588 IIK

>member
-12 SNNNLSIKKEDKN
+12 GNNNLSIKKEEKN
-25 NVDELGLSTVE
+25 NVDELGLSTLK
-36 SKEKEGYSPLNDDMK
+36 SNEKEGYSPLNDDMK
-51 MHYSNINDLINKK
+51 THYANINDLINNKK
-64 KLDDVKKQEKEELPK
+64 EDIPAVSEEVKEEVGV
-79 ENNNNDNNNTNT
+79 NNDIDNSNINSNND
-91 NTNTNTNFFNNN
+91 

-119 DKTSKKEQPFFF
+119 DKINKKEQPFFF
-131 NNNFIN
+131 NNNFMN
-137 KEKKEDKKENSNINS
+137 KNKEEEKKEN
-152 VIPNNINN
+152 NNINN
-160 IPLNSVN
+160 TISDNISSMPLNNAN
-167 NNYQKEVDYE
+167 NNYPKEVDYE
-177 EGNLGFIKN
+177 EENLGFIKN
-186 RKVNKKLLLIIGIM
+186 RKINKKLLLTIGII
-200 FFVLILG
+200 FLILILG

-228 IIYYGENNSF
+228 IVYYGENNSF

-251 KYTFAVNS
+251 KYTFTVNN
-259 DIVSTKNENMIGKK
+259 DIVSMKNENMIGKK

-279 AYKLGSFNIEVT
+279 AYKLGSFNIEVI
-291 GTYKDVSKKVNKMV
+291 GSYKDVSKKLNKNI

-313 ENIPQS
+313 ESIPQS
-319 QIVAYFN
+319 QIIAYFN
-326 EESNLNIN
+326 EESSLNIN

-358 NRVIRGKT
+358 NRVIKGKT
-366 KGYTSLIIKQNSN
+366 KGYTSLIIKQNNN

-405 DSIIMNVNDVQI
+405 DSIVMNVNDVQI

-429 KNINYISSD
+429 KNINFSSSN
-438 EKVVSVNNKGEV
+438 EKIVSVNNKGEV
-450 KALNKGNA
+450 KALNKGSA
-458 KIIIKSNDGAYTNT
+458 KIIVKSNDGAYTNT

-555 STKGKVGFIIKDYK
+555 STKGKVGFVIKDYK

-574 IGNEITTTTDSSEV
+574 IGNEVNTTTDNSEV
-588 IVK
+588 IIK

>member
-12 SNNNLSIKKEDKN
+12 GNNNLSIKKEEKN
-25 NVDELGLSTVE
+25 NVDELGLSTLK
-36 SKEKEGYSPLNDDMK
+36 SNEKEGYSPLNDDMK
-51 MHYSNINDLINKK
+51 THYANINDLINNKK
-64 KLDDVKKQEKEELPK
+64 EDIPVASEEVKEEVGV
-79 ENNNNDNNNTNT
+79 NNDIDNSNINSNND
-91 NTNTNTNFFNNN
+91 
-103 IEKTTVVSLD
+103 IDKTTVVSLD

-119 DKTSKKEQPFFF
+119 DKINKKEQPFFF
-131 NNNFIN
+131 NNNFMN
-137 KEKKEDKKENSNINS
+137 KNKEEEKKEN
-152 VIPNNINN
+152 NNINN
-160 IPLNSVN
+160 TISDNVSSMPLNNAN
-167 NNYQKEVDYE
+167 NNYPKEVDYE
-177 EGNLGFIKN
+177 EENLGFIKN
-186 RKVNKKLLLIIGIM
+186 RKINKKLLLIIGII
-200 FFVLILG
+200 FFILILG

-228 IIYYGENNSF
+228 IVYYGENNSF

-251 KYTFAVNS
+251 KYTFTVNN
-259 DIVSTKNENMIGKK
+259 DIVSMKNENMIGKK
-273 VNNSLF
+273 VNNNLF
-279 AYKLGSFNIEVT
+279 AYKLGSFNIEVI
-291 GTYKDVSKKVNKMV
+291 GSYKDVSKKLNKNI

-313 ENIPQS
+313 ESIPQS
-319 QIVAYFN
+319 QIIAYFN
-326 EESNLNIN
+326 EESSLNIN

-358 NRVIRGKT
+358 NRVIKGKT
-366 KGYTSLIIKQNSN
+366 KGYTSLIIKQNNN

-405 DSIIMNVNDVQI
+405 DSIVMNVNDVQI

-429 KNINYISSD
+429 KNINFSSSN
-438 EKVVSVNNKGEV
+438 EKIVSVNNKGEV
-450 KALNKGNA
+450 KALNKGSA
-458 KIIIKSNDGAYTNT
+458 KIIVKSNDGAYTNT

-555 STKGKVGFIIKDYK
+555 STKGKVNFVIKDYK
-569 DINNM
+569 DINDT
-574 IGNEITTTTDSSEV
+574 IGNEVNTTTDSSEV
-588 IVK
+588 IIK

>member
-1 MSKKFPINFKK
+1 MSKKFLINFKK
-12 SNNNLSIKKEDKN
+12 DNNNLSIKKEEKN
-25 NVDELGLSTVE
+25 NVDELGLSTIKSE
-36 SKEKEGYSPLNDDMK
+36 EKEGYSPLNDNMK
-51 MHYSNINDLINKK
+51 THYANINDLINNKK
-64 KLDDVKKQEKEELPK
+64 EDIPVASEEVKEEVGV
-79 ENNNNDNNNTNT
+79 NNDIDNSNINSNSNND
-91 NTNTNTNFFNNN
+91 

-119 DKTSKKEQPFFF
+119 DKINKKEQPFFF
-131 NNNFIN
+131 NNNFMN
-137 KEKKEDKKENSNINS
+137 KNKEEEKKEN
-152 VIPNNINN
+152 NNINN
-160 IPLNSVN
+160 TISDNVSSMPLNNAN
-167 NNYQKEVDYE
+167 NNYPKEVDYE
-177 EGNLGFIKN
+177 EENLGFIKN
-186 RKVNKKLLLIIGIM
+186 RKINKKLLLIIGII
-200 FFVLILG
+200 FFILILG
-207 LILYSMLKPGTLNNI
+207 LIIYSMLKPGTLNNI
-222 SLSLND
+222 SMSLDD

-251 KYTFAVNS
+251 KYTFTVNN
-259 DIVSTKNENMIGKK
+259 DIVSMKNENMIGKK

-279 AYKLGSFNIEVT
+279 AYKLGSFNIEVI
-291 GTYKDVSKKVNKMV
+291 GSYKDVSKKLNKNI

-313 ENIPQS
+313 ESIPQS
-319 QIVAYFN
+319 QIIAYFN
-326 EESNLNIN
+326 EESSLNIN

-348 EDTSIAEINE
+348 EDTSIAEIND
-358 NRVIRGKT
+358 NRVIKGKT
-366 KGYTSLIIKQNSN
+366 KGYTSLIIKQNNN

-387 VDKSTVNLV
+387 VDKSTANLV

-405 DSIIMNVNDVQI
+405 DSIVMNVNDVQI

-429 KNINYISSD
+429 KNINFSSSN
-438 EKVVSVNNKGEV
+438 EKIVSVNNKGEV
-450 KALNKGNA
+450 KALNKGSA
-458 KIIIKSNDGAYTNT
+458 KIIVKSNDGAYTNT
-472 LNVTVKGTNDTEIET
+472 LNVIVKGSNDTEIET

-555 STKGKVGFIIKDYK
+555 STKGKVNFVIKDYK
-569 DINNM
+569 DINDT
-574 IGNEITTTTDSSEV
+574 IGNEVNTTTDSSEV
-588 IVK
+588 IIK

>member
-1 MSKKFPINFKK
+1 MSKKFPINFKNG
-12 SNNNLSIKKEDKN
+12 NNNLSIKKEEKN
-25 NVDELGLSTVE
+25 NVDELGLSTLK
-36 SKEKEGYSPLNDDMK
+36 SNEKEGYSPLNDDMK
-51 MHYSNINDLINKK
+51 THYANINDLINNKK
-64 KLDDVKKQEKEELPK
+64 EDIPVVSEEVKEEVGV
-79 ENNNNDNNNTNT
+79 NNDIDNSNINSNND
-91 NTNTNTNFFNNN
+91 

-119 DKTSKKEQPFFF
+119 DKINKKEQPFFF
-131 NNNFIN
+131 NNNFMN
-137 KEKKEDKKENSNINS
+137 KNKEEEKKEN
-152 VIPNNINN
+152 NNINN
-160 IPLNSVN
+160 TISDNVSSMPLNNAN
-167 NNYQKEVDYE
+167 NNYPKEVDYE
-177 EGNLGFIKN
+177 EENLGFIKN
-186 RKVNKKLLLIIGIM
+186 RKINKKLLLIIGII
-200 FFVLILG
+200 FFILILG

-228 IIYYGENNSF
+228 IVYYGENNSF

-251 KYTFAVNS
+251 KYTFTVNN
-259 DIVSTKNENMIGKK
+259 DIVSMKNENMIGKK

-279 AYKLGSFNIEVT
+279 AYKLGSFNIEVI
-291 GTYKDVSKKVNKMV
+291 GSYKDVSKKLNKNI

-313 ENIPQS
+313 ESIPQS
-319 QIVAYFN
+319 QIIAYFN
-326 EESNLNIN
+326 EESSLNIN

-358 NRVIRGKT
+358 NRVIKGKT
-366 KGYTSLIIKQNSN
+366 KGYTSLIIKQNNN

-405 DSIIMNVNDVQI
+405 DSIVMNVNDVQI

-429 KNINYISSD
+429 KNINFSSSN
-438 EKVVSVNNKGEV
+438 EKIVSVNNKGEV
-450 KALNKGNA
+450 KALNKGSA
-458 KIIIKSNDGAYTNT
+458 KIIVKSNDGAYTNT
-472 LNVTVKGTNDTEIET
+472 LNVIVKGSNDTEIET

-555 STKGKVGFIIKDYK
+555 STKGKVNFVIKDYK
-569 DINNM
+569 DINDT
-574 IGNEITTTTDSSEV
+574 IGNEVNTTTDSSE
-588 IVK
+588 IIIK

>member
-12 SNNNLSIKKEDKN
+12 GNNNLSIKKEEKN
-25 NVDELGLSTVE
+25 NVDELGLSTLK
-36 SKEKEGYSPLNDDMK
+36 SNEKEGYSPLNDDMK
-51 MHYSNINDLINKK
+51 THYANINDLINNKK
-64 KLDDVKKQEKEELPK
+64 EDIPAVSEEVKEEVGV
-79 ENNNNDNNNTNT
+79 NNDIDNSNINSNND
-91 NTNTNTNFFNNN
+91 

-119 DKTSKKEQPFFF
+119 DKINKKEQPFFF
-131 NNNFIN
+131 NNNFMN
-137 KEKKEDKKENSNINS
+137 KNKEEEKKEN
-152 VIPNNINN
+152 NNINN
-160 IPLNSVN
+160 TISDNVSSMPLNNAN
-167 NNYQKEVDYE
+167 NNYPKEVDYE
-177 EGNLGFIKN
+177 EENLGFIKN
-186 RKVNKKLLLIIGIM
+186 RKINKKLLLIIGII
-200 FFVLILG
+200 FFILILG

-228 IIYYGENNSF
+228 IVYYGENNSF

-251 KYTFAVNS
+251 KYTFTVNS
-259 DIVSTKNENMIGKK
+259 DIVSMKNENMIGKK

-279 AYKLGSFNIEVT
+279 AYKLGSFNIEVI
-291 GTYKDVSKKVNKMV
+291 GSYKDVSKKLNKNI

-313 ENIPQS
+313 ESIPQS
-319 QIVAYFN
+319 QIIAYFN
-326 EESNLNIN
+326 EESSLNIN

-358 NRVIRGKT
+358 NRVIKGKT
-366 KGYTSLIIKQNSN
+366 KGYTSLIIKQNNN

-405 DSIIMNVNDVQI
+405 DSIVMNVNDVQI

-429 KNINYISSD
+429 KNINFSSSN
-438 EKVVSVNNKGEV
+438 EKIVSVNNKGEV
-450 KALNKGNA
+450 KALNKGSA
-458 KIIIKSNDGAYTNT
+458 KIIVKSNDGAYTNT
-472 LNVTVKGTNDTEIET
+472 LNVIVKGSNDTEIET

-555 STKGKVGFIIKDYK
+555 NTKGKVNFVIKDYK
-569 DINNM
+569 DINDT
-574 IGNEITTTTDSSEV
+574 IGNEVNTTTDSSEV
-588 IVK
+588 IIK

>member
-1 MSKKFPINFKK
+1 MSKKFPINFKNG
-12 SNNNLSIKKEDKN
+12 NNNLSIKKEEKN
-25 NVDELGLSTVE
+25 NVDELGLSTLK
-36 SKEKEGYSPLNDDMK
+36 SNEKEGYSPLNDDMK
-51 MHYSNINDLINKK
+51 THYANINDLINNKK
-64 KLDDVKKQEKEELPK
+64 EDIPAVSEEVKEEVGV
-79 ENNNNDNNNTNT
+79 NNDIDNSNINSNND
-91 NTNTNTNFFNNN
+91 
-103 IEKTTVVSLD
+103 IDKTTVVSLD

-119 DKTSKKEQPFFF
+119 DKINKKEQPFFF
-131 NNNFIN
+131 NNNFMN
-137 KEKKEDKKENSNINS
+137 KNKEEEKKEN
-152 VIPNNINN
+152 NNINN
-160 IPLNSVN
+160 TISDNVSSMPLNNAN
-167 NNYQKEVDYE
+167 NNYPKEVDYE
-177 EGNLGFIKN
+177 EENLGFIKN
-186 RKVNKKLLLIIGIM
+186 RKINKKLLLIIGII

-228 IIYYGENNSF
+228 IVYYGENNSF

-251 KYTFAVNS
+251 KYMFTVNN
-259 DIVSTKNENMIGKK
+259 DIVSMKNENMIGKK

-279 AYKLGSFNIEVT
+279 AYKLGSFNIEVI
-291 GTYKDVSKKVNKMV
+291 GSYKDVSKKLNKNI

-313 ENIPQS
+313 ESIPQS
-319 QIVAYFN
+319 QIIAYFN
-326 EESNLNIN
+326 EESSLNIN

-358 NRVIRGKT
+358 NRVIKGKT
-366 KGYTSLIIKQNSN
+366 KGYTSLIIKQNNN

-405 DSIIMNVNDVQI
+405 DSIVMNVNDVQI

-429 KNINYISSD
+429 KNINFSSSN
-438 EKVVSVNNKGEV
+438 EKIVSVNNKGEV
-450 KALNKGNA
+450 KALNKGSA
-458 KIIIKSNDGAYTNT
+458 KIIVKSNDGAYTNT
-472 LNVTVKGTNDTEIET
+472 LNVIVKGSNDTEIET

-495 KSNNANKNIAN
+495 KSNNVNKNIAN

-555 STKGKVGFIIKDYK
+555 STKGKVNFVIKDYK
-569 DINNM
+569 DINDT
-574 IGNEITTTTDSSEV
+574 IGNEVNTTTDSSEV
-588 IVK
+588 IIK

>member
-12 SNNNLSIKKEDKN
+12 SNNNLSIKKEEKN

-51 MHYSNINDLINKK
+51 MHYSNINDLINNK
-64 KLDDVKKQEKEELPK
+64 KLDDVEKQEKEE
-79 ENNNNDNNNTNT
+79 NNNN

-186 RKVNKKLLLIIGIM
+186 RKVNKKMLLIIGIM

-259 DIVSTKNENMIGKK
+259 DIVSMKNENMIGKK

-291 GTYKDVSKKVNKMV
+291 GTYKDVSKKANKMV

-396 ERVYLENIE
+396 ERVYLEDIE

-555 STKGKVGFIIKDYK
+555 STKGKVGFVIKDYK
-569 DINNM
+569 DINDT
-574 IGNEITTTTDSSEV
+574 IGNEITTTTDNSEV
-588 IVK
+588 IIK

>member
-12 SNNNLSIKKEDKN
+12 GNNNLSIKKEEKN
-25 NVDELGLSTVE
+25 NVDELGLSTLK
-36 SKEKEGYSPLNDDMK
+36 SNEKEGYSPLNDDMK
-51 MHYSNINDLINKK
+51 THYANINDLINNKK
-64 KLDDVKKQEKEELPK
+64 EDIPAVSEEVKEEVGV
-79 ENNNNDNNNTNT
+79 NNDIDNSNINSNND
-91 NTNTNTNFFNNN
+91 
-103 IEKTTVVSLD
+103 IDKTTVVSLD

-119 DKTSKKEQPFFF
+119 DKINKKEQPFFF
-131 NNNFIN
+131 NNNFMN
-137 KEKKEDKKENSNINS
+137 KNKEEEKKEN
-152 VIPNNINN
+152 NNINN
-160 IPLNSVN
+160 TISDNVSSMPLNNAN
-167 NNYQKEVDYE
+167 NNYPKEVDYE
-177 EGNLGFIKN
+177 EENLGFIKN
-186 RKVNKKLLLIIGIM
+186 RKINKKLLLIIGII
-200 FFVLILG
+200 FFILILG

-228 IIYYGENNSF
+228 IVYYGENNSF

-251 KYTFAVNS
+251 KYTFTVNN
-259 DIVSTKNENMIGKK
+259 DIVSMKNENMIGKK

-279 AYKLGSFNIEVT
+279 AYKLGSFNIEVI
-291 GTYKDVSKKVNKMV
+291 GSYKDVSKKLNKNI

-313 ENIPQS
+313 ESIPQS
-319 QIVAYFN
+319 QIIAYFN
-326 EESNLNIN
+326 EESSLNIN

-358 NRVIRGKT
+358 NRVIKGKT
-366 KGYTSLIIKQNSN
+366 KGYTSLIIKQNNN

-405 DSIIMNVNDVQI
+405 DSIVMNVNDVQI

-429 KNINYISSD
+429 KNINFSSSN
-438 EKVVSVNNKGEV
+438 EKIVSVNNKGEV
-450 KALNKGNA
+450 KALNKGSA
-458 KIIIKSNDGAYTNT
+458 KIIVKSNDGAYTNT
-472 LNVTVKGTNDTEIET
+472 LNVIVKGSNDTEIET

-506 VNNLIILNAKFDRKL
+506 VNNLIILNVKFDRKL

-555 STKGKVGFIIKDYK
+555 STKGKVNFVIKDYK
-569 DINNM
+569 DINDT
-574 IGNEITTTTDSSEV
+574 IGNEVNTTTDSSEV
-588 IVK
+588 IIK

>member
-12 SNNNLSIKKEDKN
+12 GNNNLSIKKEEKN
-25 NVDELGLSTVE
+25 NVDELGLSTLK
-36 SKEKEGYSPLNDDMK
+36 SNEKEGYSPLNDDMK
-51 MHYSNINDLINKK
+51 THYANINDLINNKK
-64 KLDDVKKQEKEELPK
+64 EDIPAVSEEVKEEVGV
-79 ENNNNDNNNTNT
+79 NNDIDNSNINSNND
-91 NTNTNTNFFNNN
+91 
-103 IEKTTVVSLD
+103 IDKTTVVSLD

-119 DKTSKKEQPFFF
+119 DKINKKEQPFFF
-131 NNNFIN
+131 NNNFMN
-137 KEKKEDKKENSNINS
+137 KNKEEEKKEN
-152 VIPNNINN
+152 NNINN
-160 IPLNSVN
+160 TISDNVSSMPLNNAN
-167 NNYQKEVDYE
+167 NNYPKEVDYE
-177 EGNLGFIKN
+177 EENLGFIKN
-186 RKVNKKLLLIIGIM
+186 RKINKKLLLIIGII

-228 IIYYGENNSF
+228 IVYYGENNSF

-251 KYTFAVNS
+251 KYTFTVNN
-259 DIVSTKNENMIGKK
+259 DIVSMKNENMIGKK

-279 AYKLGSFNIEVT
+279 AYKLGSFNIEVI
-291 GTYKDVSKKVNKMV
+291 GSYKDVSKKLNKNI

-313 ENIPQS
+313 ESIPQS
-319 QIVAYFN
+319 QIIAYFN
-326 EESNLNIN
+326 EESSLNIN

-358 NRVIRGKT
+358 NRVIKGKT
-366 KGYTSLIIKQNSN
+366 KGYTSLIIKQNNN

-387 VDKSTVNLV
+387 VDKSNIKFV
-396 ERVYLENIE
+396 EKIYIE
-405 DSIIMNVNDVQI
+405 DVENNIVMNVNDVKT

-429 KNINYISSD
+429 KNINFSSSN
-438 EKVVSVNNKGEV
+438 EKIVSVNNKGEV
-450 KALNKGNA
+450 KALNKGSA
-458 KIIIKSNDGAYTNT
+458 KIIVKSNDGAYTNT
-472 LNVTVKGTNDTEIET
+472 LNVIVKGSNDTEIET

-555 STKGKVGFIIKDYK
+555 STKGKVNFVIKDYK
-569 DINNM
+569 DINDT
-574 IGNEITTTTDSSEV
+574 IGNEVNTTTDSSEV
-588 IVK
+588 IIK

>member
-12 SNNNLSIKKEDKN
+12 GNNNLSIKKEEKN
-25 NVDELGLSTVE
+25 NVDELGLSTLK
-36 SKEKEGYSPLNDDMK
+36 SNEKEGYSPLNDDMK
-51 MHYSNINDLINKK
+51 THYANINDLINNKK
-64 KLDDVKKQEKEELPK
+64 EDIPAVSEEVKEEVGV
-79 ENNNNDNNNTNT
+79 NNDIDNSNINSNND
-91 NTNTNTNFFNNN
+91 
-103 IEKTTVVSLD
+103 IDKTTVVSLD

-119 DKTSKKEQPFFF
+119 DKINKKEQPFFF
-131 NNNFIN
+131 NNNFMN
-137 KEKKEDKKENSNINS
+137 KNKEEEKKEN
-152 VIPNNINN
+152 NNINN
-160 IPLNSVN
+160 TISDNVSSMPLNNAN
-167 NNYQKEVDYE
+167 NNYPKEVDYE
-177 EGNLGFIKN
+177 EENLGFIKN
-186 RKVNKKLLLIIGIM
+186 RKINKKLLLIIGII
-200 FFVLILG
+200 FFILILG
-207 LILYSMLKPGTLNNI
+207 LIIYSMLKPGTLNNI
-222 SLSLND
+222 SMSLDD

-251 KYTFAVNS
+251 KYTFTVNS
-259 DIVSTKNENMIGKK
+259 DIVSIKNESMVGKK
-273 VNNSLF
+273 VNNSIY

-291 GTYKDVSKKVNKMV
+291 GSYKDVNKKLNKNI

-313 ENIPQS
+313 ESIPQS
-319 QIVAYFN
+319 QIIAYFN
-326 EESNLNIN
+326 EESSLNIN

-358 NRVIRGKT
+358 NRVIKGKT
-366 KGYTSLIIKQNSN
+366 KGYTSLIIKQNNN

-387 VDKSTVNLV
+387 VDKSTANLV

-405 DSIIMNVNDVQI
+405 DSIVMNVNDVQI

-429 KNINYISSD
+429 KNINFSSSN
-438 EKVVSVNNKGEV
+438 EKIVSVNNKGEV
-450 KALNKGNA
+450 KALNKGSA
-458 KIIIKSNDGAYTNT
+458 KIIVKSNDGAYTNT
-472 LNVTVKGTNDTEIET
+472 LNVIVKGSNDTEIET

-555 STKGKVGFIIKDYK
+555 STKGKVNFVIKDYK
-569 DINNM
+569 DINDT
-574 IGNEITTTTDSSEV
+574 IGNEVNTTTDSSEV
-588 IVK
+588 IIK

>member
-1 MSKKFPINFKK
+1 MSKKFPINFKNG
-12 SNNNLSIKKEDKN
+12 NNNLSIKKEEKN
-25 NVDELGLSTVE
+25 NVDELGLSTLK
-36 SKEKEGYSPLNDDMK
+36 SNEKEGYSPLNDDMK
-51 MHYSNINDLINKK
+51 THYANINELINNKKEDIPAVSEEVKEEVGVNNDIDNSNINS
-64 KLDDVKKQEKEELPK
+64 
-79 ENNNNDNNNTNT
+79 NND
-91 NTNTNTNFFNNN
+91 
-103 IEKTTVVSLD
+103 IDKTTVVSLD

-119 DKTSKKEQPFFF
+119 DKINKKGQPFFF

-137 KEKKEDKKENSNINS
+137 KNKEEEKKEN
-152 VIPNNINN
+152 NNINN
-160 IPLNSVN
+160 TISDNVSSMPLNNAN
-167 NNYQKEVDYE
+167 NNYPKEVDYE
-177 EGNLGFIKN
+177 EENLGFIKN
-186 RKVNKKLLLIIGIM
+186 RKINKKLLLIIGII

-228 IIYYGENNSF
+228 IVYYGENNSF

-251 KYTFAVNS
+251 KYTFTVNN
-259 DIVSTKNENMIGKK
+259 DIVSMKNENMIGKK

-279 AYKLGSFNIEVT
+279 AYKLGSFNIEVI
-291 GTYKDVSKKVNKMV
+291 GSYKDVSKKLNKNI

-313 ENIPQS
+313 ESIPQS
-319 QIVAYFN
+319 QIIAYFN
-326 EESNLNIN
+326 EESSLNIN

-358 NRVIRGKT
+358 NRVIKGKT
-366 KGYTSLIIKQNSN
+366 KGYTSLIIKQNNN

-405 DSIIMNVNDVQI
+405 DSIVMNVNDVQI

-429 KNINYISSD
+429 KNINFSSSN
-438 EKVVSVNNKGEV
+438 EKIVSVNNKGEV
-450 KALNKGNA
+450 KALNKGSA
-458 KIIIKSNDGAYTNT
+458 KIIVKSNDGAYTNT
-472 LNVTVKGTNDTEIET
+472 LNVIVKGSNDTEIET
-487 FSPVSVTI
+487 FIPVSVTI

-506 VNNLIILNAKFDRKL
+506 VNNLIILNVKFDRKL

-555 STKGKVGFIIKDYK
+555 STKGKVNFVIKDYK
-569 DINNM
+569 DINDT
-574 IGNEITTTTDSSEV
+574 IGNEVNTTTDSSEV
-588 IVK
+588 IIK

>member
-1 MSKKFPINFKK
+1 MSKKFPINFKNG
-12 SNNNLSIKKEDKN
+12 NNNLSIKKEEKN
-25 NVDELGLSTVE
+25 NVDELGLSTLK
-36 SKEKEGYSPLNDDMK
+36 SNEKEGYSPLNDDMK
-51 MHYSNINDLINKK
+51 THYANINDLINNKK
-64 KLDDVKKQEKEELPK
+64 EDIPAVSEEVKEEVGV
-79 ENNNNDNNNTNT
+79 NNDIDNSNINSNND
-91 NTNTNTNFFNNN
+91 
-103 IEKTTVVSLD
+103 IDKTTVVSLD

-119 DKTSKKEQPFFF
+119 DKINKKGQPFFF

-137 KEKKEDKKENSNINS
+137 KNKEEEKKEN
-152 VIPNNINN
+152 NNINN
-160 IPLNSVN
+160 TISDNVSSMPLNNAN
-167 NNYQKEVDYE
+167 NNYPKEVDYE
-177 EGNLGFIKN
+177 EENLGFIKN
-186 RKVNKKLLLIIGIM
+186 RKINQKLLLIIGII
-200 FFVLILG
+200 FFILILG

-228 IIYYGENNSF
+228 IVYYGENNSF

-251 KYTFAVNS
+251 KYTFTVNN
-259 DIVSTKNENMIGKK
+259 DIVSMKNENMIGKK

-279 AYKLGSFNIEVT
+279 AYKLGSFNIEVI
-291 GTYKDVSKKVNKMV
+291 GSYKDVSKKLNKNI

-313 ENIPQS
+313 ESIPQS
-319 QIVAYFN
+319 QIIAYFN
-326 EESNLNIN
+326 EESSLNIN

-358 NRVIRGKT
+358 NRVIKGKT
-366 KGYTSLIIKQNSN
+366 KGYTSLIIKQNNN

-405 DSIIMNVNDVQI
+405 DSIVMNVNDVQI

-429 KNINYISSD
+429 KNINFSSSN
-438 EKVVSVNNKGEV
+438 EKIVSVNNKGEV
-450 KALNKGNA
+450 KALNKGSA
-458 KIIIKSNDGAYTNT
+458 KIIVKSNDGAYTNT
-472 LNVTVKGTNDTEIET
+472 LNVIVKGSNDTEIET

-555 STKGKVGFIIKDYK
+555 STKGKVNFVIKDYK
-569 DINNM
+569 DINDT
-574 IGNEITTTTDSSEV
+574 IGNEVNTTTDSSEV
-588 IVK
+588 IIK

>member
-1 MSKKFPINFKK
+1 MSKKFPINFKNG
-12 SNNNLSIKKEDKN
+12 NNNLSIKKEEKN
-25 NVDELGLSTVE
+25 NVDELGLSTLK
-36 SKEKEGYSPLNDDMK
+36 SNEKEGYSPLNDDMK
-51 MHYSNINDLINKK
+51 THYANINDLINNKK
-64 KLDDVKKQEKEELPK
+64 EDIPAVSEEVKEEVGV
-79 ENNNNDNNNTNT
+79 NNDIDNSNINSNND
-91 NTNTNTNFFNNN
+91 
-103 IEKTTVVSLD
+103 IDKTTVVSLD

-119 DKTSKKEQPFFF
+119 DKINKKGQPFFF

-137 KEKKEDKKENSNINS
+137 KNKEEEKKEN
-152 VIPNNINN
+152 NNINN
-160 IPLNSVN
+160 TISDNVSSMPLNNAN
-167 NNYQKEVDYE
+167 NNYPKEVDYE
-177 EGNLGFIKN
+177 EENLGFIKN
-186 RKVNKKLLLIIGIM
+186 RKINKKLLLIIGII
-200 FFVLILG
+200 FFILILG

-228 IIYYGENNSF
+228 IVYYGENNSF

-251 KYTFAVNS
+251 KYTFTVNN
-259 DIVSTKNENMIGKK
+259 DIVSMKNENMIGKK

-279 AYKLGSFNIEVT
+279 AYKLGSFNIEVI
-291 GTYKDVSKKVNKMV
+291 GSYKDVSKKLNKNI

-313 ENIPQS
+313 ESIPQS
-319 QIVAYFN
+319 QIIAYFN
-326 EESNLNIN
+326 EESSLNIN

-348 EDTSIAEINE
+348 EDTSIAEIND
-358 NRVIRGKT
+358 NRVIKGKT
-366 KGYTSLIIKQNSN
+366 KGYTSLIIKQNNN

-387 VDKSTVNLV
+387 VDKSNIKFV
-396 ERVYLENIE
+396 EKIYIE
-405 DSIIMNVNDVQI
+405 DVENNIVMNVNDVKT

-429 KNINYISSD
+429 KNINFSSSN
-438 EKVVSVNNKGEV
+438 EKIVSVNNKGEV
-450 KALNKGNA
+450 KALNKGSA
-458 KIIIKSNDGAYTNT
+458 KIIVKSNDGAYTNT
-472 LNVTVKGTNDTEIET
+472 LNVIVKGSNDTEIET

-506 VNNLIILNAKFDRKL
+506 VNNLIILNVKFDRKL

-555 STKGKVGFIIKDYK
+555 STKGKVNFVIKDYK
-569 DINNM
+569 DINDT
-574 IGNEITTTTDSSEV
+574 IGNEVNTTTDSSEV
-588 IVK
+588 IIK

>member
-1 MSKKFPINFKK
+1 MSKKFPINFKNG
-12 SNNNLSIKKEDKN
+12 NNNLSIKKEEKN
-25 NVDELGLSTVE
+25 NVDELGLSTLK
-36 SKEKEGYSPLNDDMK
+36 SNEKEGYSPLNDDMK
-51 MHYSNINDLINKK
+51 THYANINDLINNKK
-64 KLDDVKKQEKEELPK
+64 EDIPAVSEEVKEEVGV
-79 ENNNNDNNNTNT
+79 NNDIDNSNINSNND
-91 NTNTNTNFFNNN
+91 
-103 IEKTTVVSLD
+103 IDKTTVVSLD

-119 DKTSKKEQPFFF
+119 DKINKKEQPFFF
-131 NNNFIN
+131 NNNFMN
-137 KEKKEDKKENSNINS
+137 KNKEEEKKEN
-152 VIPNNINN
+152 NNINN
-160 IPLNSVN
+160 TISDNVSSMPLNNAN
-167 NNYQKEVDYE
+167 NNYPKEVDYE
-177 EGNLGFIKN
+177 EENLGFIKN
-186 RKVNKKLLLIIGIM
+186 RKINKKLLLIIGII

-228 IIYYGENNSF
+228 IVYYGENNSF

-251 KYTFAVNS
+251 KYTFTVNN
-259 DIVSTKNENMIGKK
+259 DIVSMKNENMIGKK

-279 AYKLGSFNIEVT
+279 AYKLGSFNIEVI
-291 GTYKDVSKKVNKMV
+291 GSYKDVSKKLNKNI

-313 ENIPQS
+313 ESIPQS
-319 QIVAYFN
+319 QIIAYFN
-326 EESNLNIN
+326 EESSLNIN

-358 NRVIRGKT
+358 NRVIKGKT
-366 KGYTSLIIKQNSN
+366 KGYTSLIIKQNNN

-387 VDKSTVNLV
+387 VDKSTANLV

-405 DSIIMNVNDVQI
+405 DSIVMNVNDVQI

-429 KNINYISSD
+429 KNINFSSSN
-438 EKVVSVNNKGEV
+438 EKIVSVNNKGEV
-450 KALNKGNA
+450 KALNKGSA
-458 KIIIKSNDGAYTNT
+458 KIIVKSNDGAYTNT
-472 LNVTVKGTNDTEIET
+472 LNVIVKGSNDTEIET

-555 STKGKVGFIIKDYK
+555 IIFFDCGAV
-569 DINNM
+569 N
-574 IGNEITTTTDSSEV
+574 
-588 IVK
+588 

>member
-1 MSKKFPINFKK
+1 MSKKFLINFKK
-12 SNNNLSIKKEDKN
+12 DNNNLSIKKEEKN
-25 NVDELGLSTVE
+25 NVDELGLSTIKSE
-36 SKEKEGYSPLNDDMK
+36 EKEGYSPLNDNMK
-51 MHYSNINDLINKK
+51 THYANINDLINNKK
-64 KLDDVKKQEKEELPK
+64 EDIPAVSEEVKEEVGV
-79 ENNNNDNNNTNT
+79 NNDIDNSNINSNND
-91 NTNTNTNFFNNN
+91 

-119 DKTSKKEQPFFF
+119 DKINKKEQPFFF
-131 NNNFIN
+131 NNNFMN
-137 KEKKEDKKENSNINS
+137 KNKEEEKKEN
-152 VIPNNINN
+152 NNINN
-160 IPLNSVN
+160 TISDNVSSMPLNNAN
-167 NNYQKEVDYE
+167 NNYPKEVDYE
-177 EGNLGFIKN
+177 EENLGFIKN
-186 RKVNKKLLLIIGIM
+186 RKINKKLLLIIGII
-200 FFVLILG
+200 FFILILG

-228 IIYYGENNSF
+228 IVYYGENNSF

-251 KYTFAVNS
+251 KYTFTVNN
-259 DIVSTKNENMIGKK
+259 DIVSMKNENMIGKK

-279 AYKLGSFNIEVT
+279 AYKLGSFNIEVI
-291 GTYKDVSKKVNKMV
+291 GSYKDVSKKLNKNI

-313 ENIPQS
+313 ESIPQS
-319 QIVAYFN
+319 QIIAYFN
-326 EESNLNIN
+326 EESSLNIN

-358 NRVIRGKT
+358 NRVIKGKT
-366 KGYTSLIIKQNSN
+366 KGYTSLIIKQNNN

-405 DSIIMNVNDVQI
+405 DSIVMNVNDVQI

-429 KNINYISSD
+429 KNINFSSSN
-438 EKVVSVNNKGEV
+438 EKIVSVNNKGEV
-450 KALNKGNA
+450 KALNKGSA
-458 KIIIKSNDGAYTNT
+458 KIIVKSNDGAYTNT
-472 LNVTVKGTNDTEIET
+472 LNVIVKGSNDTEIET

-555 STKGKVGFIIKDYK
+555 STKGKVNFVIKDYK
-569 DINNM
+569 DINDT
-574 IGNEITTTTDSSEV
+574 IGNEVKTTTDSSEV

>member
-1 MSKKFPINFKK
+1 MSKKFPINFKNG
-12 SNNNLSIKKEDKN
+12 NNNLSIKKEEKN
-25 NVDELGLSTVE
+25 NVDELGLSTLK
-36 SKEKEGYSPLNDDMK
+36 SNEKEGYSPLNDDMK
-51 MHYSNINDLINKK
+51 THYANINDLINNKK
-64 KLDDVKKQEKEELPK
+64 EDIPAVSEEVKEEVGV
-79 ENNNNDNNNTNT
+79 NNDIDNSNINSNND
-91 NTNTNTNFFNNN
+91 
-103 IEKTTVVSLD
+103 IDKTTVVSLD

-119 DKTSKKEQPFFF
+119 DKINKKEQPFFF
-131 NNNFIN
+131 NNNFMN
-137 KEKKEDKKENSNINS
+137 KNKEEEKKEN
-152 VIPNNINN
+152 NNINN
-160 IPLNSVN
+160 TIFDNVSSMPLNNAN
-167 NNYQKEVDYE
+167 NNYPKEVDYE
-177 EGNLGFIKN
+177 EENLGFIKN
-186 RKVNKKLLLIIGIM
+186 RKINKKLLLIIGII
-200 FFVLILG
+200 FFILILG

-228 IIYYGENNSF
+228 IVYYGENNSF

-251 KYTFAVNS
+251 KYTFTVNN
-259 DIVSTKNENMIGKK
+259 DIVSMKNENMIGKK

-279 AYKLGSFNIEVT
+279 AYKLGSFNIEVI
-291 GTYKDVSKKVNKMV
+291 GSYKDVSKKLNKNI

-313 ENIPQS
+313 ESIPQS
-319 QIVAYFN
+319 QIIAYFN
-326 EESNLNIN
+326 EESSLNIN

-358 NRVIRGKT
+358 NRVIKGKT
-366 KGYTSLIIKQNSN
+366 KGYTSLIIKQNNN

-387 VDKSTVNLV
+387 VDKSTANLV

-405 DSIIMNVNDVQI
+405 DSIVMNVNDVQI

-429 KNINYISSD
+429 KNINFSSSN
-438 EKVVSVNNKGEV
+438 EKIVSVNNKGEV
-450 KALNKGNA
+450 KALNKGSA
-458 KIIIKSNDGAYTNT
+458 KIIVKSNDGAYTNT
-472 LNVTVKGTNDTEIET
+472 LNVIVKGSNDTEIET

-555 STKGKVGFIIKDYK
+555 STKGKVNFVIKDYK
-569 DINNM
+569 DINDT
-574 IGNEITTTTDSSEV
+574 IGNEVNTTTDSSEV
-588 IVK
+588 IIK

>member
-1 MSKKFPINFKK
+1 MSKKFPINFKNG
-12 SNNNLSIKKEDKN
+12 NNNLSIKKEEKN
-25 NVDELGLSTVE
+25 NVDELGLSTLK
-36 SKEKEGYSPLNDDMK
+36 SNEKEGYSPLNDDMK
-51 MHYSNINDLINKK
+51 THYANINDLINNKK
-64 KLDDVKKQEKEELPK
+64 EDIPAVSEEVKEEVGV
-79 ENNNNDNNNTNT
+79 NNDIDNSNINSNND
-91 NTNTNTNFFNNN
+91 
-103 IEKTTVVSLD
+103 IDKTTVVSLD

-119 DKTSKKEQPFFF
+119 DKINKKGQPFFF

-137 KEKKEDKKENSNINS
+137 KNKEEEKKEN
-152 VIPNNINN
+152 NNINN
-160 IPLNSVN
+160 TISDNVSSMPLNNAN
-167 NNYQKEVDYE
+167 NNYPKEVDYE
-177 EGNLGFIKN
+177 EENLGFIKN
-186 RKVNKKLLLIIGIM
+186 RKINKKLLLIIGII

-228 IIYYGENNSF
+228 IVYYGENNSF

-251 KYTFAVNS
+251 KYTFTVNN
-259 DIVSTKNENMIGKK
+259 DIVSMKNENMIGKK

-279 AYKLGSFNIEVT
+279 AYKLGSFNIEVI
-291 GTYKDVSKKVNKMV
+291 GSYKDVSKKLNKNI

-313 ENIPQS
+313 ESIPQS
-319 QIVAYFN
+319 QIIAYFN
-326 EESNLNIN
+326 EESSLNIN

-358 NRVIRGKT
+358 NRVIKGKT
-366 KGYTSLIIKQNSN
+366 KGYTSLIIKQNNN

-405 DSIIMNVNDVQI
+405 DSIVMNVNDVQI

-429 KNINYISSD
+429 KNINFSSSN
-438 EKVVSVNNKGEV
+438 EKIVSVNNKGEV
-450 KALNKGNA
+450 KALNKGSA
-458 KIIIKSNDGAYTNT
+458 KIIVKSNDGAYTNT
-472 LNVTVKGTNDTEIET
+472 LNVIVKGSNDTEIET

-555 STKGKVGFIIKDYK
+555 STKGKVNFVIKDYK
-569 DINNM
+569 DINDT
-574 IGNEITTTTDSSEV
+574 IGNEVNTTTDSSEV
-588 IVK
+588 IIK